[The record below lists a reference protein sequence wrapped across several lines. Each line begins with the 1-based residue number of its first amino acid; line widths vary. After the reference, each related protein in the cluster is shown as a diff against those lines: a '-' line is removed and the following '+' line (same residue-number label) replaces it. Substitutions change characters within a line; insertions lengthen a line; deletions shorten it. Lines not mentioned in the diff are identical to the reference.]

1 MKKYVDD
8 AMRKTSY
15 GQRMRASAWV
25 PALCLALGGCRL
37 LGTEVDALTASK
49 AQDVASV
56 AGWTR
61 IATTQSYLV
70 VANVLPGE
78 EMYTKAEVAS
88 EHPIEGELC
97 IIGLGAPVGPLIRHV
112 EAHVYDRLTGL
123 PLTGVTPQITLVDRG
138 TGRHT
143 NVPPT
148 LMQDLDIGAL
158 DIHFGNNVAIP
169 NNSDLR
175 LTVTIGNEE
184 ATFDGHLD

>member
-1 MKKYVDD
+1 MKRHVDD
-8 AMRKTSY
+8 ANGKTSC
-15 GQRMRASAWV
+15 GPRLRVASWV

-49 AQDVASV
+49 AQDVAGV

-78 EMYTKAEVAS
+78 HMYTKAEVAS
-88 EHPIEGELC
+88 EHPIDGELC

-123 PLTGVTPQITLVDRG
+123 PLTGVTPRITLVDRG
-138 TGRHT
+138 TGRPT
-143 NVPPT
+143 NVPST
-148 LMQDLDIGAL
+148 LMQDLNIGAL
-158 DIHFGNNVAIP
+158 DIHFGNNIAIP
-169 NNSDLR
+169 SNSDLR

>member
-1 MKKYVDD
+1 
-8 AMRKTSY
+8 
-15 GQRMRASAWV
+15 
-25 PALCLALGGCRL
+25 
-37 LGTEVDALTASK
+37 
-49 AQDVASV
+49 
-56 AGWTR
+56 
-61 IATTQSYLV
+61 
-70 VANVLPGE
+70 
-78 EMYTKAEVAS
+78 
-88 EHPIEGELC
+88 
-97 IIGLGAPVGPLIRHV
+97 
-112 EAHVYDRLTGL
+112 VYDRLTGL

>member
-8 AMRKTSY
+8 AKRKTSY
-15 GQRMRASAWV
+15 SQRLRAASWV
-25 PALCLALGGCRL
+25 PALCLSLGGCRL

-112 EAHVYDRLTGL
+112 EAHIYDRLTGL

-138 TGRHT
+138 TGRPT

-148 LMQDLDIGAL
+148 LMQDLGIGAL
-158 DIHFGNNVAIP
+158 DIHFGNNIAIP
-169 NNSDLR
+169 SNSDLR

>member
-1 MKKYVDD
+1 MKKHVDD
-8 AMRKTSY
+8 ANEQTSS
-15 GQRMRASAWV
+15 GSRMRAASWAPV
-25 PALCLALGGCRL
+25 LCLVLGGCRL

-112 EAHVYDRLTGL
+112 EAHIYDRLTGL

-138 TGRHT
+138 TGRPT

-148 LMQDLDIGAL
+148 LMQDLGIGAL
-158 DIHFGNNVAIP
+158 DIHFGNNIAIP
-169 NNSDLR
+169 SNSDLR